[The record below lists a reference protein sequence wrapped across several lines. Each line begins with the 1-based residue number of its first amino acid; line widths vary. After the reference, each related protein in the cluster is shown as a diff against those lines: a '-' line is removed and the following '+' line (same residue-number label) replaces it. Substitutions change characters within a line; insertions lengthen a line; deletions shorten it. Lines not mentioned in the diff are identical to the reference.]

1 MQFTKRLVCICVC
14 LVLLVCMPLNVLAEE
29 PARKKVNRN
38 SFVFESDPSRMTAK
52 GKFHFSVENYMR
64 SSYFDANS
72 DTIKLTISAWM
83 RDTTEHSE
91 YYDPIF
97 SAPTDSNQEIEVAL
111 YRLEGHTGIW
121 IDTIYVAAT
130 DTTTTYTY
138 KSIQQGSRYYLT
150 FTCRSQ
156 VPDNMIIDGKGRVTD
171 VTVPY
176 PS

>member
-1 MQFTKRLVCICVC
+1 
-14 LVLLVCMPLNVLAEE
+14 
-29 PARKKVNRN
+29 
-38 SFVFESDPSRMTAK
+38 MT
-52 GKFHFSVENYMR
+52 

-83 RDTTEHSE
+83 RDTTKHSE

-97 SAPTDSNQEIEVAL
+97 SAPTDSDQEIEVAL